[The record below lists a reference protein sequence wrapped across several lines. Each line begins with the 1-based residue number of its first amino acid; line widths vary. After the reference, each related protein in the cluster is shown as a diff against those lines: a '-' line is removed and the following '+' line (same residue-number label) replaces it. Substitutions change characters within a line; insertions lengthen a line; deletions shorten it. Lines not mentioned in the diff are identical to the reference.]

1 MSEIS
6 ERSTRRGTSLL
17 SIPIHRTTTFSKLF
31 TVSACRLW
39 NALPINIR
47 AIDKRARFGA
57 EVRVLMLGLRG
68 QAVINAVLLLCRS
81 TDAKEFDDDFYP
93 RFGGNVINRIQQLVS
108 PSYFDTIECS
118 LLFGANNSCERLFQV
133 LITAEGVCF
142 SFNLLPNRTLFSP
155 TTGNALKAFAPK
167 WYGPLSNALVL
178 CAATD
183 ISPLDLESHPLQ
195 RHLYSSAVSPPSQ
208 PLKLTPQKDTY
219 YSSVRV
225 QYAQEFNN
233 SKPPIW
239 SLEKGYVGGAGITRQ
254 PIRAV
259 GTGLKRGVAFVLK
272 TNMSELDYECRRTQG
287 FRVSLTNP
295 AEIPADNSFYYLP
308 TSGLTLMA
316 IEPKVMDTSEGLR
329 FYSPY
334 KRYCFFPSERRLTYF
349 STYTQSNCELECLTN
364 FTLRSCNC
372 VEFYMPRNETTLVCD
387 IGSTSCVFNAEVMS
401 RTVDR
406 DIRNGLVVSYAYF
419 PYNSEAI
426 PPTSLLRRLI
436 ESVHSTELLKKAHAS
451 GQQHVQYMYPQD
463 SVNEPSK
470 GQTML

>member
-1 MSEIS
+1 MPW
-6 ERSTRRGTSLL
+6 LL
-17 SIPIHRTTTFSKLF
+17 L
-31 TVSACRLW
+31 LY
-39 NALPINIR
+39 
-47 AIDKRARFGA
+47 
-57 EVRVLMLGLRG
+57 LMLSPPPVAHSPGSEGLHCLTNFIRKPQFSLIIEM
-68 QAVINAVLLLCRS
+68 QAMPDKWFYGFLFS
-81 TDAKEFDDDFYP
+81 TSH
-93 RFGGNVINRIQQLVS
+93 IVS

-155 TTGNALKAFAPK
+155 TT
-167 WYGPLSNALVL
+167 
-178 CAATD
+178 
-183 ISPLDLESHPLQ
+183 
-195 RHLYSSAVSPPSQ
+195 
-208 PLKLTPQKDTY
+208 
-219 YSSVRV
+219 V

-334 KRYCFFPSERRLTYF
+334 KRHCFFPSERRLTYF

-372 VEFYMPRNETTLVCD
+372 VEFYMPILFYLSSWFTGLCKGLIKENKGKGRY
-387 IGSTSCVFNAEVMS
+387 ST
-401 RTVDR
+401 R
-406 DIRNGLVVSYAYF
+406 
-419 PYNSEAI
+419 
-426 PPTSLLRRLI
+426 
-436 ESVHSTELLKKAHAS
+436 STEPDRNCS
-451 GQQHVQYMYPQD
+451 CPRQD
-463 SVNEPSK
+463 FN
-470 GQTML
+470 LHYL